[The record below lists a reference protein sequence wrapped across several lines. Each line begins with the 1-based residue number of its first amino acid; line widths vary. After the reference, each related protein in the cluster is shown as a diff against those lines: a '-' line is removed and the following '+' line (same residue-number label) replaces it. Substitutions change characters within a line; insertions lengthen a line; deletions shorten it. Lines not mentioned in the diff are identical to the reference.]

1 MKYDAFLELVK
12 ARRSIRRIKPEP
24 VPDVYIEKILE
35 TVRWAPS
42 GADTQPWELI
52 VLKDPEIKN
61 KLLNLVS
68 TRIDVEYLRRVPVLI
83 VVCGDTRTRVLYP
96 SGRNLS
102 LIPTIEIE
110 DHVELK
116 ENVLTS
122 SLSNAFLYIL
132 LAATSLG
139 LGTRYITSTANPGV
153 QREIKKLL
161 NIPPY
166 LVIYDTVALGYPES
180 SPRQKT
186 LKPLGDIVHYE
197 LFDESKAVK
206 LEEILER
213 ANALR
218 ERLRASARP
227 ARAVHKPVVTSP

>member
-1 MKYDAFLELVK
+1 MNYDEFLELVK
-12 ARRSIRRIKPEP
+12 ARRSVRRIKSDP
-24 VPDVYIEKILE
+24 VPDEYIEKILE

-42 GADTQPWELI
+42 GANTQPWEFI
-52 VLKDPEIKN
+52 VLRDSEIKN
-61 KLLNLVS
+61 KFLDVVS
-68 TRIDVEYLRRVPVLI
+68 GRIDVESLRRVPVLI

-102 LIPTIEIE
+102 LIPNIELE

-139 LGTRYITSTANPGV
+139 LGTRYITSTANSDA
-153 QREIKKLL
+153 QRKIKQLL

-166 LVIYDTVALGYPES
+166 LVIYDTVALGYAES
-180 SPRQKT
+180 EPQQKT
-186 LKPLGDIVHYE
+186 PRPLADILHYE
-197 LFDESKAVK
+197 RFDESKALK
-206 LEEILER
+206 LETIIER
-213 ANALR
+213 VNALK
-218 ERLRASARP
+218 ERLRGRQV
-227 ARAVHKPVVTSP
+227 R